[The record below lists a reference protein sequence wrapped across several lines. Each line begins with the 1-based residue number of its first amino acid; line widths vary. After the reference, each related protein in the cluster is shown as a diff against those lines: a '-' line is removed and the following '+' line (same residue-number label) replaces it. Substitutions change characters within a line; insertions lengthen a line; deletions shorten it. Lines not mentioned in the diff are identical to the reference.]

1 MRLATMALRSWVFD
15 LQKERMDVGMLFSN
29 FGLIASGFVS
39 AVVLP
44 SGMIVTACLAVAALV
59 ISIGEWK
66 IRLGLLPGFKSL
78 PVPAHARH
86 RYRSLPS
93 KFNNNWPLR
102 WAVVVRKTPA
112 TALDAKPLVL
122 RYLRCAIWFW

>member
-1 MRLATMALRSWVFD
+1 MEFGSQFLIE
-15 LQKERMDVGMLFSN
+15 KERIDVGMLFSN

-39 AVVLP
+39 AIVA
-44 SGMIVTACLAVAALV
+44 SGVIVTACLAVAALV

-66 IRLGLLPGFKSL
+66 IRLGLLPGFKSR

-93 KFNNNWPLR
+93 KFKR
-102 WAVVVRKTPA
+102 
-112 TALDAKPLVL
+112 
-122 RYLRCAIWFW
+122 

>member
-1 MRLATMALRSWVFD
+1 
-15 LQKERMDVGMLFSN
+15 MLFSN

-66 IRLGLLPGFKSL
+66 IRLGLYQVSRVCLCRRMRGIEI
-78 PVPAHARH
+78 V
-86 RYRSLPS
+86 RYR
-93 KFNNNWPLR
+93 
-102 WAVVVRKTPA
+102 
-112 TALDAKPLVL
+112 
-122 RYLRCAIWFW
+122 

>member
-1 MRLATMALRSWVFD
+1 
-15 LQKERMDVGMLFSN
+15 LFSN

-39 AVVLP
+39 AVVA
-44 SGMIVTACLAVAALV
+44 SGVIVTACLAVAALV

-66 IRLGLLPGFKSL
+66 IKLGLLPGFKSL

-93 KFNNNWPLR
+93 KFKR
-102 WAVVVRKTPA
+102 
-112 TALDAKPLVL
+112 
-122 RYLRCAIWFW
+122 